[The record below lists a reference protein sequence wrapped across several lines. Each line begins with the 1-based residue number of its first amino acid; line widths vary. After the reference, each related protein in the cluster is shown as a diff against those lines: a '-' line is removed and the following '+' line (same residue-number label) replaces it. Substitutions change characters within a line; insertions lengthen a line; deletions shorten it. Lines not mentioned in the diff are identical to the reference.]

1 MCLCVCVCEY
11 ILHTSIHTVYT
22 HTHTMY
28 IDRFNRLKKL
38 KLNSLNTLHTTNTA
52 IIKACIH
59 TAALK
64 TKELT
69 FRPIPLRLALKK
81 QTPQSHTFKG
91 IKKSRK
97 WNLWS
102 WRLSSLWA
110 FSGFFQHRQLK
121 PSHKEQRESIWVV
134 SEQPAFSC
142 RAQTTC
148 SALWTTHF
156 RRLWTQI
163 HTHVCAWALAWQWSL
178 YLDQ

>member
-1 MCLCVCVCEY
+1 M
-11 ILHTSIHTVYT
+11 HTY
-22 HTHTMY
+22 
-28 IDRFNRLKKL
+28 
-38 KLNSLNTLHTTNTA
+38 
-52 IIKACIH
+52 

-69 FRPIPLRLALKK
+69 CRPIPLRLALKK

-110 FSGFFQHRQLK
+110 FSGFFQHQQLK

-148 SALWTTHF
+148 SAPWTTHF
-156 RRLWTQI
+156 QRLWTQI
-163 HTHVCAWALAWQWSL
+163 HTRLCVGARMAVVSLFRPTTSLAYMFIRSCFSFLSCAECVVWAWL
-178 YLDQ
+178 